1 MKLSERYSKFRL
13 KVIQHKNK
21 LIGHYLTDKGM
32 RYYKYLTNILADE
45 NYEPQN
51 YEEVL
56 FEESLSRSNVK
67 YGGKV
72 VEKRQERAIIIAC
85 KLAEMY
91 PPKQFWNNPDL
102 IKCVGI

>member
-1 MKLSERYSKFRL
+1 MKLNERFSKFWL
-13 KVIQHKNK
+13 KVIQHKNM
-21 LIGHYLTDKGM
+21 LIGNRLTEKGM

-56 FEESLSRSNVK
+56 FEESLSRSNIK
-67 YGGKV
+67 YGGKI
-72 VEKRQERAIIIAC
+72 VEKRQERAILLAC

-91 PPKQFWNNPDL
+91 PPKQFWSNPDL
-102 IKCVGI
+102 LKCIGI